1 MKKIVYHAFTLAAAI
16 MFQEVWKA
24 YLFAT
29 CVSAQC
35 NNPKPAVH
43 TLLDCFDCFFCYA
56 MPFAHSGMV
65 TRSNQ
70 DNNVMPMLFRGK

>member
-1 MKKIVYHAFTLAAAI
+1 MKKIVYHTFTLAAAI

-43 TLLDCFDCFFCYA
+43 TLLDCFDCFF
-56 MPFAHSGMV
+56 
-65 TRSNQ
+65 
-70 DNNVMPMLFRGK
+70 VMLCLLHTVAWLQGQIKIII